1 MLGEDLVAKLSGV
14 EVVDLMPCGD
24 LASVLSGVEIDDL
37 VSGAVWWPCY
47 LVYRL
52 MIWCLVRLETV
63 EGPG

>member
-47 LVYRL
+47 LV
-52 MIWCLVRLETV
+52 
-63 EGPG
+63 